1 MVPAPGD
8 CYWEGYVSMRRILF
22 AAMLGG
28 LTTLTT
34 IAASAAPTG
43 GALHVARSNP
53 AILHADYYWHHRHW
67 HHRHFDHGYWRY
79 W

>member
-1 MVPAPGD
+1 MTLR
-8 CYWEGYVSMRRILF
+8 WEGYVSMRRILF
-22 AAMLGG
+22 AAVLGG

-34 IAASAAPTG
+34 IAASAAPNA
-43 GALHVARSNP
+43 GALHVARSNQ
-53 AILHADYYWHHRHW
+53 AVLHADYYWHHRHW